1 MHNDLTN
8 LRRTLQYTLGA
19 TAVAAGADKFF
30 DLLTDWDKYLNPRV
44 PELTGLAPRQFM
56 RIVGV
61 IEIAAGLGL
70 LSGYKRS
77 GGYVVSLWIIGIAGN
92 LLTQGRYLDVAVRDI
107 NMAIEAYALA
117 RISGME
123 EERAVSESEITR
135 AELAA

>member
-1 MHNDLTN
+1 MQNDIAN
-8 LRRTLQYTLGA
+8 VRRVLQYSLGA

-30 DLLTDWDKYLNPRV
+30 DLLTDWDQYLNPRV
-44 PELTGLAPRQFM
+44 PELTGLTPRQFM

-77 GGYVVSLWIIGIAGN
+77 GGYIVSLWILGIAGN
-92 LLTQGRYLDVAVRDI
+92 LLTQGRYLDIAVRDI
-107 NMAIEAYALA
+107 NMAIEAFALA
-117 RISGME
+117 RLSALEQEHAI
-123 EERAVSESEITR
+123 ADSEITR